1 MRFTSRWM
9 SKPCSQNLRG
19 YNFITKGKVE
29 RGRTTSLSFLH
40 RRHVSIIS
48 FSSTLN
54 KGVFLSLYGQASS
67 TNNCFLCVQRAHP
80 NLLGSMGRMWVSC
93 HHCFIVVRMS
103 CAFVYGFVAKQDC
116 LVLRLSKTAFL
127 SNH

>member
-19 YNFITKGKVE
+19 YNFTIKGKVE

-48 FSSTLN
+48 FSPRLN

-93 HHCFIVVRMS
+93 TIVLLLGACLVLLS
-103 CAFVYGFVAKQDC
+103 YGFVAKQDC

>member
-19 YNFITKGKVE
+19 YNFTIKGKVE

-48 FSSTLN
+48 FSPRLN

-93 HHCFIVVRMS
+93 HHSFTVGRMS
-103 CAFVYGFVAKQDC
+103 CAFVIWFCCKARLLGFAVKQNC
-116 LVLRLSKTAFL
+116 ILE
-127 SNH
+127 